1 MSVIIL
7 YVLCEI
13 MKLTWSP
20 ATTVARFRISY
31 FNGKEYLEHEIMY
44 IFYQLVQAI
53 TVSACNEPD
62 LLIMRLTDALHNIHS
77 IYIGEE

>member
-1 MSVIIL
+1 MKSSYHGGTL
-7 YVLCEI
+7 QNFVLQRQGI
-13 MKLTWSP
+13 P
-20 ATTVARFRISY
+20 
-31 FNGKEYLEHEIMY
+31 EHEIMY